1 MHLSSTTQL
10 IPPQSL
16 KLSTGFRSKNIF
28 VFLCNLIRYF
38 AHYARKKEFNVTW
51 KFSHTQNRSF
61 FTTEVGILFPR
72 PWQFWDFLLTHN
84 GQKMCETLAELIWS
98 SRAQSFF
105 LQKTRKGAFAWQQHY
120 FYYYY
125 YLHCTWAWSSGQ
137 RVLLWKKKFSN
148 LALILYHTWF

>member
-28 VFLCNLIRYF
+28 VFPCNLIRYF

-51 KFSHTQNRSF
+51 KFSHTQKRSF

-105 LQKTRKGAFAWQQHY
+105 PPKNKKGCLCLATALFLLLLLTL
-120 FYYYY
+120 
-125 YLHCTWAWSSGQ
+125 YLGLIIWSESTFM
-137 RVLLWKKKFSN
+137 KKKKNSLTLHSF
-148 LALILYHTWF
+148 